1 MQCTGAAERCAT
13 IRQRVHPPRNLV
25 QRRHVRKGDRDAV
38 LLRATSLFAK
48 QRMQFIALGETE
60 TISASCH
67 FLKIGETGIVL
78 DSGLDPEADGIDALP
93 SFDIVH
99 KHPDLYVDHVVVTHA
114 HHDHI
119 GSLPVLIQHFP
130 HAKVHM
136 TRATRDL
143 ADFVLPASARL
154 QKRRMREGS
163 AVHEP
168 LFSEEEVDVYGY
180 LYLVHEYNREFDV
193 SGLKQPSP
201 IRAELYNAGH
211 ILGSAGVLLTFEEN
225 GKERRVFY
233 SSDTSSRSQTII
245 PGADYPESPIDVL
258 IMEST
263 LGADSDTELTTR
275 RQEEER
281 FAQTIKTVIERG
293 GSILVPVFALGR
305 AQETLALIDR
315 YKQRGV
321 IPEETPIFTA
331 GGLRAVADVY
341 DKLRFSTPRLN
352 DEFMVF
358 GVEQKRLPR
367 SAAALTNSLAQPG
380 IYVVSSGMLFER
392 TVSNKI
398 AQEIVEDEKSAILL
412 VGFAREDSPA
422 DRILKAAETGAG
434 TEAVIDDYRGP
445 QKVNAHVERFRLS
458 SHSHRRDLIQLVET
472 LKPKK
477 VVLVHGDADARTWLA
492 DNLRFF
498 YPDLEIH
505 VPQRAE
511 VLNL

>member
-1 MQCTGAAERCAT
+1 
-13 IRQRVHPPRNLV
+13 
-25 QRRHVRKGDRDAV
+25 
-38 LLRATSLFAK
+38 
-48 QRMQFIALGETE
+48 MQFIALGDTE

-78 DSGLDPEADGIDALP
+78 DAGLDPEAEGIDALP
-93 SFDIVH
+93 SFDLIH
-99 KHPDLYVDHVVVTHA
+99 KAPDRYVDHVIVTHA

-130 HAKVHM
+130 HVKVHM

-143 ADFVLPASARL
+143 ADHVLPASARL
-154 QKRRMREGS
+154 QRRRMREGS

-180 LYLVHEYNREFDV
+180 LYLVHEYNRDFDV
-193 SGLKQPSP
+193 TGIKPQSP
-201 IRAELYNAGH
+201 VRAELFNAGH

-225 GKERRVFY
+225 GQERRVFY
-233 SSDTSSRSQTII
+233 SSDTNSRSQSII
-245 PGADYPESPIDVL
+245 PGADYPEPPIDVL
-258 IMEST
+258 IIEST
-263 LGADSDTELTTR
+263 LGADSESELTTR

-281 FAQTIKTVIERG
+281 LAETIGRVIGRG
-293 GSILVPVFALGR
+293 GSVLVPVFALGR

-315 YKQRGV
+315 YKRRGI
-321 IPEETPIFTA
+321 IPEETPVYTA
-331 GGLRAVADVY
+331 GGLRAVADIY
-341 DKLRFSTPRLN
+341 DKLRLSTPRLN
-352 DEFMVF
+352 EEFMVF

-367 SAAALTNSLAQPG
+367 SAAALTNSLSEPG

-422 DRILKAAETGAG
+422 DRILKAAAEGVG
-434 TEAVIDDYRGP
+434 TEAVIDDFRGP

-472 LKPKK
+472 LKPRK
-477 VVLVHGDADARTWLA
+477 VVLVHGDTDARRWLA

-511 VLNL
+511 VLTL